1 MSPGYSSI
9 FKRILLLNLRTN
21 NDLIPTTVLLSTVL
35 KLLNNL
41 PTKSLISAQETKRET
56 NVLIVQ
62 QQFNKVQVLYSDNL
76 VVFSLKQP
84 LVAHTGKCLVTQMVQ
99 KLGTLAYDKE
109 SPNNETSRRLSKVR
123 LKQRLYNRAKKS
135 GRQSHWNEF
144 KLVRKQLHKNLNR
157 SRNDY
162 LSDFLGDSI
171 KQNPKAFWSHIKK
184 LGKEDTDNQDLKV
197 GNEVFT
203 EPRVKAEVLNSKFSS
218 VFNKEETEN
227 IQHLGE
233 NPIPTIGTI
242 NITTSGVKK
251 QLRGL
256 KADKV
261 YGPDGI
267 PP

>member
-1 MSPGYSSI
+1 MSTE
-9 FKRILLLNLRTN
+9 R
-21 NDLIPTTVLLSTVL
+21 D
-35 KLLNNL
+35 
-41 PTKSLISAQETKRET
+41 
-56 NVLIVQ
+56 
-62 QQFNKVQVLYSDNL
+62 
-76 VVFSLKQP
+76 
-84 LVAHTGKCLVTQMVQ
+84 
-99 KLGTLAYDKE
+99 
-109 SPNNETSRRLSKVR
+109 SRRKLRQTR

-135 GRQSHWNEF
+135 GRQSHWNKF
-144 KLVRKQLHKNLNR
+144 KLVRNNYTVKNLNR

-184 LGKEDTDNQDLKV
+184 LGKEGTDNRDLKV

-203 EPRVKAEVLNSKFSS
+203 EPRAKAEVLNSQFSS

-227 IQHLGE
+227 IPHLGE
-233 NPIPTIGTI
+233 NPIPTIATI

-251 QLRGL
+251 QLSGL
-256 KADKV
+256 KADKA